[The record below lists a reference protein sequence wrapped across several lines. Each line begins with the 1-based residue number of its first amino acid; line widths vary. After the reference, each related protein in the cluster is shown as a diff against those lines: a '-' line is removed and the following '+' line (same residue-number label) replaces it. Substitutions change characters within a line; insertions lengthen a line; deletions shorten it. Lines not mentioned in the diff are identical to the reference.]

1 MKILET
7 DRLIVRRLAIDDA
20 EFTRRLQHDY
30 NVLVLPGSY
39 LGRESS
45 GVNPGR
51 NYVRLA
57 LVQPLADCVDA
68 MQRIVRFSES
78 L

>member
-1 MKILET
+1 MPDGGFDPWMRVPME
-7 DRLIVRRLAIDDA
+7 DA
-20 EFTRRLQHDY
+20 EFTRRLQRDY

-39 LGRESS
+39 LGREIDAI
-45 GVNPGR
+45 NPGR

-57 LVQPLADCVDA
+57 LVQPLAECVDA
-68 MQRIVRFSES
+68 IERIVRFSES